1 MTRQE
6 LGNTNGGH
14 TEVRRERARSRPTGA
29 LEFQTFWHWRL
40 SKMGNACAA
49 PRAPGA
55 KAEGTVEDAL
65 GTWAGSAELR
75 LDEVRRRH
83 VV

>member
-1 MTRQE
+1 
-6 LGNTNGGH
+6 
-14 TEVRRERARSRPTGA
+14 
-29 LEFQTFWHWRL
+29 
-40 SKMGNACAA
+40 MGNACAA
-49 PRAPGA
+49 PRGPGA